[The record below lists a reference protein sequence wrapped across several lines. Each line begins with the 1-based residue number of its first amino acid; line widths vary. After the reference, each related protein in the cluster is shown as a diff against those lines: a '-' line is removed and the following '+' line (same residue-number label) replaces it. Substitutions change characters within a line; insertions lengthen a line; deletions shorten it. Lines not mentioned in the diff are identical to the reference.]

1 MSWLKRPEV
10 WFPAALI
17 LLIVAGAALLN
28 NPTCQSLD
36 ERDWRWYACANAWRS
51 TFDAVSAACG
61 AGLLTHDIDEEY
73 TTIGKCVLFAI
84 GLIGAGLW
92 LAAILS
98 VSGRFWRA
106 IGAEHPLPTARRVIG
121 AFAALV
127 GVSTAATML
136 LEWLI
141 QATTEAS
148 TPGGGLSGSI
158 WRGISASASLGW
170 LPGSP
175 GRAYTWVYA
184 VIGLVGG
191 LGWMVWLLPFAK
203 ARREYLRVSA
213 VAKLAGGYV
222 LYLLLAA
229 GIMFLLES
237 PRGLRATSV
246 PENQLTGQQ
255 ALVRYGRSLTTTVCA
270 ATAGLPVERPT
281 EGNLT
286 DGSRFL
292 LGCEVLLGSLGGS
305 PGGGIKWTLFAWFI
319 GGGLAA
325 TCMRR
330 QSWTPTA
337 VRRFTAAAG
346 CIGLLVGVTLATAFG
361 LLVIETRT
369 ARSYQEQ
376 PSFAAAFLDASSAVG
391 GANLSAG
398 VVRAVTGLNL
408 SRGIGQGVDSYQYGM
423 VLLMAAMFVG
433 RTLLVIALSWFG
445 GLRLTESEST
455 RAAAVL

>member
-36 ERDWRWYACANAWRS
+36 ERDWRWYACANGWRS

-184 VIGLVGG
+184 VIGLVG
-191 LGWMVWLLPFAK
+191 
-203 ARREYLRVSA
+203 
-213 VAKLAGGYV
+213 AGVDG
-222 LYLLLAA
+222 LAA
-229 GIMFLLES
+229 AICPGVNTCGIGSGSSRAATCFICSSPRGIMFLLES
-237 PRGLRATSV
+237 PRGAARRACRRTS
-246 PENQLTGQQ
+246 
-255 ALVRYGRSLTTTVCA
+255 
-270 ATAGLPVERPT
+270 
-281 EGNLT
+281 
-286 DGSRFL
+286 
-292 LGCEVLLGSLGGS
+292 
-305 PGGGIKWTLFAWFI
+305 
-319 GGGLAA
+319 
-325 TCMRR
+325 
-330 QSWTPTA
+330 
-337 VRRFTAAAG
+337 
-346 CIGLLVGVTLATAFG
+346 
-361 LLVIETRT
+361 
-369 ARSYQEQ
+369 
-376 PSFAAAFLDASSAVG
+376 
-391 GANLSAG
+391 
-398 VVRAVTGLNL
+398 
-408 SRGIGQGVDSYQYGM
+408 
-423 VLLMAAMFVG
+423 
-433 RTLLVIALSWFG
+433 
-445 GLRLTESEST
+445 
-455 RAAAVL
+455 